1 MILSIE
7 TSTEVCSI
15 AIHNQGQLI
24 ADRESVEAYS
34 HAERLAPLIEEI
46 LKDNNIRRKELTAI
60 AVSAGPGSY
69 TGLRIGTSTAKGLCY
84 ALDIPLI
91 TIGTLESMLESIK
104 DDKVSSLLCPM
115 LDARRMEVYCLVADG
130 KHNILEPTQ
139 AKIIDETSF
148 SDYLGSNKI
157 TFFGN
162 GAEKC
167 KQVIRSENAIFIDDV
182 KPSAVNIGK
191 LAFSKYKDD
200 YFADLVNFEPD
211 YLKAFRAIKAKN
223 PLL

>member
-1 MILSIE
+1 M
-7 TSTEVCSI
+7 VF
-15 AIHNQGQLI
+15 
-24 ADRESVEAYS
+24 
-34 HAERLAPLIEEI
+34 AP
-46 LKDNNIRRKELTAI
+46 
-60 AVSAGPGSY
+60 SA
-69 TGLRIGTSTAKGLCY
+69 TNA
-84 ALDIPLI
+84 
-91 TIGTLESMLESIK
+91 
-104 DDKVSSLLCPM
+104 
-115 LDARRMEVYCLVADG
+115 CLVADG

-139 AKIIDETSF
+139 AKIIDEISF